1 MAIKDPS
8 SDSIMAVLRAQMRD
22 HPARLAFALLLFM
35 AAALLMQSADIVESG
50 VPTVTST
57 QFDSPG
63 PTLPVPACFPS
74 TKLPGVRDAKTTLLA
89 QTGAYDGLP
98 LTQLQ
103 MACFSENPKTSFL
116 FR

>member
-1 MAIKDPS
+1 
-8 SDSIMAVLRAQMRD
+8 MAVLRAQMRD
-22 HPARLAFALLLFM
+22 HSARLAFALLLFM

-50 VPTVTST
+50 VTPVTSS
-57 QFDSPG
+57 QFDATG
-63 PTLPVPACFPS
+63 PALPAQACFSS
-74 TKLPGVRDAKTTLLA
+74 TGVPDLGDAKTTLLA